1 MLYSVDEQYDPQ
13 ANNSGELPSSNAARI
28 RISASFP
35 RFHIGD
41 IMLTQKE
48 LKSRLSYDPGTGILT
63 WINKPNKS
71 ISAGREAGC
80 LMPNG
85 YRGIRVDG
93 TLYYAHRLAWL
104 YMHGE
109 WPDPQIDHINRHR
122 SDNRIG
128 NLRRVTNAQNSINK
142 RDNPPNMTGY
152 RGVYRCGVR
161 YVAKIKKEGK
171 QYYIGTYDT
180 PREAHVAYCKKGREF
195 FGKYFYGGRNE

>member
-85 YRGIRVDG
+85 YRGIRV
-93 TLYYAHRLAWL
+93 
-104 YMHGE
+104 
-109 WPDPQIDHINRHR
+109 DPQIDHINRHR